1 MFKSIIMW
9 ALDLFSSTP
18 APVPALTKEK
28 EPGCSGEC
36 AKKRKPAAKKTAKPV
51 VRKRAVTV
59 VERTRPKKV
68 K

>member
-18 APVPALTKEK
+18 APAPAKEK

-36 AKKRKPAAKKTAKPV
+36 AKKRKPAVKKPV

-59 VERTRPKKV
+59 VERTRPKKLS

>member
-1 MFKSIIMW
+1 VFKSIISW
-9 ALDLFSSTP
+9 ALNLFSSTP
-18 APVPALTKEK
+18 APAPAKEK
-28 EPGCSGEC
+28 APGCSGEC
-36 AKKRKPAAKKTAKPV
+36 AKKRKPAVKKTVKPV

>member
-1 MFKSIIMW
+1 MFKSVILW

-18 APVPALTKEK
+18 APAPAKEK

-36 AKKRKPAAKKTAKPV
+36 AKKRKPAAKKTVKPV

>member
-1 MFKSIIMW
+1 MFKSVILW
-9 ALDLFSSTP
+9 ALDLFNSTP
-18 APVPALTKEK
+18 APAPAKEK

-36 AKKRKPAAKKTAKPV
+36 AKKRKPAVKKTVKPV

-59 VERTRPKKV
+59 VQSTRPKKT

>member
-18 APVPALTKEK
+18 APAPAKEK
-28 EPGCSGEC
+28 APGCSGESV
-36 AKKRKPAAKKTAKPV
+36 KKRKPAVKKTVKPV

>member
-1 MFKSIIMW
+1 VFKSIIMW
-9 ALDLFSSTP
+9 AFNLFSSTP
-18 APVPALTKEK
+18 APAPAKEK

-36 AKKRKPAAKKTAKPV
+36 AKKRKPVVKKAVKPV

-59 VERTRPKKV
+59 VQSTRPKKT